1 MVLPFTRKH
10 LRAVAN
16 SRSRKH
22 RVRKVQSTVG
32 VHDTNGRRDIISK
45 CRLLLWIIYFSQGFG
60 QC

>member
-1 MVLPFTRKH
+1 MVLPSTRKH

-45 CRLLLWIIYFSQGFG
+45 CRLLLWIIY
-60 QC
+60 